1 MSADATSP
9 LPSPPSGPDVRT
21 TGLWGATTYPEAAWL
36 SIGFTNYYW
45 PDGDDDPTTV
55 VEVPVTREAC
65 FRIAMQFLQM
75 AQHAEWPDD
84 DPGIYAPR
92 RPAIDADRLG
102 ARVARLQSLADD
114 LRSGDLDGPL
124 RGATTRQLYADAIAE
139 AVAALAALI
148 PGVDHHP
155 DRALY
160 APDPEEPSAP

>member
-102 ARVARLQSLADD
+102 ARVGRRHQ
-114 LRSGDLDGPL
+114 R
-124 RGATTRQLYADAIAE
+124 RG
-139 AVAALAALI
+139 
-148 PGVDHHP
+148 
-155 DRALY
+155 DRAPRSRPRLIRLRRFGTVTP
-160 APDPEEPSAP
+160 APSPGPYSHRRPARRWL

>member
-36 SIGFTNYYW
+36 SIGFTNYYSGDRPDIVELGNWLEITRW
-45 PDGDDDPTTV
+45 PDGDGDPTTV

-102 ARVARLQSLADD
+102 ARVARLPSRA
-114 LRSGDLDGPL
+114 RTASWTRDGETDKPL
-124 RGATTRQLYADAIAE
+124 
-139 AVAALAALI
+139 VMSH
-148 PGVDHHP
+148 V
-155 DRALY
+155 
-160 APDPEEPSAP
+160 